1 MKKFNYKNLKLFL
14 YLCILLFIINCTFN
28 NDDSSNIDIIEISQE
43 INNSIIYKNDNGDL
57 NIFNED
63 GNNIVFAKA
72 DVNTKYYWPTI
83 SMDNNFISYSY
94 VTEQIID
101 YKIGIKI
108 LDILNNNTYEIY
120 SEINPIKNVLS
131 NDIPHYM
138 AWSLI
143 DNILSFVVPTENYPA
158 LFIHKTSNINNVNKL
173 VENGPIWLNWN
184 ENNQLSVHR
193 RSKRLIFNINNS
205 ITNLINTNDVSPFY
219 RLDAWGS
226 LDATSNDIYSVFQND
241 AKFKHIIKSDILNN
255 TFEFINS
262 SEDYPLI
269 NISPDK
275 LYLSVLKSK
284 IHPTALY
291 DSFILYKTKNMSEK
305 IIEITNAPL
314 GYFWSP
320 DSSKIALFT
329 ANQNNGYYDLYI
341 LNIENL
347 ELKKIFT
354 LKLSTEQLEMIIFSD
369 QFAQSHNLWSPDSSK
384 LLLSGNLY
392 FNNIDDEILDKN
404 PNIILI
410 SDLDSNPKSEI
421 LFDGSIA
428 YWTN

>member
-1 MKKFNYKNLKLFL
+1 M
-14 YLCILLFIINCTFN
+14 
-28 NDDSSNIDIIEISQE
+28 
-43 INNSIIYKNDNGDL
+43 
-57 NIFNED
+57 
-63 GNNIVFAKA
+63 
-72 DVNTKYYWPTI
+72 
-83 SMDNNFISYSY
+83 
-94 VTEQIID
+94 
-101 YKIGIKI
+101 
-108 LDILNNNTYEIY
+108 
-120 SEINPIKNVLS
+120 
-131 NDIPHYM
+131 
-138 AWSLI
+138 
-143 DNILSFVVPTENYPA
+143 
-158 LFIHKTSNINNVNKL
+158 
-173 VENGPIWLNWN
+173 
-184 ENNQLSVHR
+184 
-193 RSKRLIFNINNS
+193 
-205 ITNLINTNDVSPFY
+205 
-219 RLDAWGS
+219 DAWGS
-226 LDATSNDIYSVFQND
+226 LGVTSNDIYSVFQND

-329 ANQNNGYYDLYI
+329 ANQNSGYYDLYI

>member
-1 MKKFNYKNLKLFL
+1 
-14 YLCILLFIINCTFN
+14 
-28 NDDSSNIDIIEISQE
+28 
-43 INNSIIYKNDNGDL
+43 
-57 NIFNED
+57 
-63 GNNIVFAKA
+63 
-72 DVNTKYYWPTI
+72 
-83 SMDNNFISYSY
+83 
-94 VTEQIID
+94 
-101 YKIGIKI
+101 
-108 LDILNNNTYEIY
+108 
-120 SEINPIKNVLS
+120 
-131 NDIPHYM
+131 
-138 AWSLI
+138 
-143 DNILSFVVPTENYPA
+143 
-158 LFIHKTSNINNVNKL
+158 
-173 VENGPIWLNWN
+173 
-184 ENNQLSVHR
+184 
-193 RSKRLIFNINNS
+193 
-205 ITNLINTNDVSPFY
+205 
-219 RLDAWGS
+219 
-226 LDATSNDIYSVFQND
+226 
-241 AKFKHIIKSDILNN
+241 
-255 TFEFINS
+255 
-262 SEDYPLI
+262 
-269 NISPDK
+269 
-275 LYLSVLKSK
+275 
-284 IHPTALY
+284 
-291 DSFILYKTKNMSEK
+291 MSEK

-329 ANQNNGYYDLYI
+329 ANQNSGYYDLYI

>member
-1 MKKFNYKNLKLFL
+1 MKKFTYKNLKLFL

-28 NDDSSNIDIIEISQE
+28 NDDRSNIDIIEISQE

-120 SEINPIKNVLS
+120 TEIYPVKNVLS
-131 NDIPHYM
+131 IDIPDYM

-226 LDATSNDIYSVFQND
+226 LGVTSNDIYSVFQND

-284 IHPTALY
+284 IHPTVLY

-329 ANQNNGYYDLYI
+329 ANQNSGYYDLYI